1 MIFLIPIVVFL
12 AFLVICALMT
22 TGEPLNPTRPL
33 MSYEQARE
41 YARKLQYMIACRTVS
56 RKDSF
61 EDAEFEKLSATVRA
75 LFPLVHQH
83 CQRMIFGEDCWVYLL
98 KGLDETHNIMLMSH
112 HDVAE
117 AEGQWQHPPFSGD
130 IADGK
135 LWGRGTVD
143 TKTSLF
149 AIFAALEELLAEGYV
164 PNCNVWIASS
174 HNEEIAGNG
183 IPLAAQ
189 YFREQGIT
197 FDFVL
202 DEGGAI
208 IDPPMSGMICAKCAM
223 VAIHEKGRHRLILT
237 AREGS
242 SHSGLTAGAKA
253 TPTERM
259 AEFIAQFRRENIFI
273 RRMSPELEGMLRAM
287 APYMTFP
294 MRIVFANLW
303 LFKPLLVK
311 LMPKISPQAGGLLG
325 TTCAFNDLTTEEGGK
340 CCTARIML
348 RSIDER
354 DLRTDLQAL
363 RALAAKYDIE
373 VSLGEENEFHAP
385 ADPSLPP
392 FGKISQCIREVFPDV
407 PVIPFILPAGTDART
422 LTELCPCVLRF
433 APLRLSSQQLASVHS
448 ENENIDISAIGTA
461 VIFYRRVLESYSPED
476 AAAYRQE
483 DMDFED
489 LFEDEEETGMEE
501 LTAGFPEA
509 ELIPPEQYS
518 PKAEPEPDFQPGDM
532 AQLELAE
539 ETELL
544 AEFSDPV
551 ELDLSEYDDMNYLQ
565 WEDI

>member
-1 MIFLIPIVVFL
+1 
-12 AFLVICALMT
+12 
-22 TGEPLNPTRPL
+22 
-33 MSYEQARE
+33 
-41 YARKLQYMIACRTVS
+41 
-56 RKDSF
+56 
-61 EDAEFEKLSATVRA
+61 
-75 LFPLVHQH
+75 
-83 CQRMIFGEDCWVYLL
+83 
-98 KGLDETHNIMLMSH
+98 
-112 HDVAE
+112 
-117 AEGQWQHPPFSGD
+117 
-130 IADGK
+130 
-135 LWGRGTVD
+135 
-143 TKTSLF
+143 
-149 AIFAALEELLAEGYV
+149 
-164 PNCNVWIASS
+164 
-174 HNEEIAGNG
+174 
-183 IPLAAQ
+183 
-189 YFREQGIT
+189 
-197 FDFVL
+197 
-202 DEGGAI
+202 
-208 IDPPMSGMICAKCAM
+208 
-223 VAIHEKGRHRLILT
+223 
-237 AREGS
+237 
-242 SHSGLTAGAKA
+242 
-253 TPTERM
+253 
-259 AEFIAQFRRENIFI
+259 
-273 RRMSPELEGMLRAM
+273 
-287 APYMTFP
+287 
-294 MRIVFANLW
+294 
-303 LFKPLLVK
+303 
-311 LMPKISPQAGGLLG
+311 MPKISPQAGGLLG